1 MEEITKTTTQH
12 EITNGG
18 FFSEAEEMVDFL
30 QQKFGDHKNHS
41 YFVKLIDA
49 NYVNQVL
56 HNAKLKVFHTNE
68 GSSTFQ
74 VILFEPHS
82 NILKAVKR
90 LCICNQCKDLFE
102 LYQLNV
108 DLLKETILRSSIKRD
123 TITSVGSYVNNFLQ
137 VNSVCAVAADK
148 KSYETVWFVKIIE
161 EVTADKE
168 IWDDYGVTVIEG
180 ETVLKA
186 LFLEKSSQTKTGQ
199 TSKLTSNKTTLL
211 YKESVVYPF
220 VNFKKGSDN
229 YFISNNNFYEIIS
242 YVEHFG
248 LTIINIIGNTVLFK

>member
-56 HNAKLKVFHTNE
+56 YNAKLKVFHTNE

-90 LCICNQCKDLFE
+90 L
-102 LYQLNV
+102 
-108 DLLKETILRSSIKRD
+108 
-123 TITSVGSYVNNFLQ
+123 
-137 VNSVCAVAADK
+137 
-148 KSYETVWFVKIIE
+148 
-161 EVTADKE
+161 
-168 IWDDYGVTVIEG
+168 
-180 ETVLKA
+180 
-186 LFLEKSSQTKTGQ
+186 
-199 TSKLTSNKTTLL
+199 
-211 YKESVVYPF
+211 
-220 VNFKKGSDN
+220 
-229 YFISNNNFYEIIS
+229 
-242 YVEHFG
+242 
-248 LTIINIIGNTVLFK
+248 